1 MLWFLPF
8 RQCVVFFVF
17 FIIYCAINKEKR
29 DEVYYRVHKE
39 CYSMPVGPPVG
50 ESSHIISHYSWNPSA
65 LKDWHLYFFSDSNF
79 NVPSHVPSW
88 ERALHLVFT
97 VKMVAH
103 VRRPCCGPALPS
115 KEAHSYALNVEH
127 GKAVCVSF
135 GELQKFLPHVLR
147 GMSRLCSTVH
157 HLVTGGTVNSGD
169 GWDFHHLYQRRRWR
183 TCELAYFST

>member
-1 MLWFLPF
+1 MLLNASGTPRRRQQSHYLPLF
-8 RQCVVFFVF
+8 MKSVCFEGLTPVFFF
-17 FIIYCAINKEKR
+17 
-29 DEVYYRVHKE
+29 
-39 CYSMPVGPPVG
+39 PPHDLLFHV
-50 ESSHIISHYSWNPSA
+50 P
-65 LKDWHLYFFSDSNF
+65 FSDSDF

-88 ERALHLVFT
+88 GRALHLVFT

-183 TCELAYFST
+183 TCELAYFSTL